1 MYSCLLSKILRYVSV
16 RYVGIFD
23 SKSELA
29 ARNFD
34 FDFIAL
40 LFERGHYT
48 LFVRKNGHNY
58 NVNSAPLQNSNVCS
72 LYCIFFALSMRFDCT
87 LSKIAAEQ
95 LSIDKENYHK
105 RTLNDVLVAEAVAA
119 FIKQCYE

>member
-1 MYSCLLSKILRYVSV
+1 MDSCLLSKILRYVSV

-40 LFERGHYT
+40 LFELGHYI
-48 LFVRKNGHNY
+48 G
-58 NVNSAPLQNSNVCS
+58 SAKGRP
-72 LYCIFFALSMRFDCT
+72 ALAQPGPGLGR
-87 LSKIAAEQ
+87 
-95 LSIDKENYHK
+95 
-105 RTLNDVLVAEAVAA
+105 RVLRGGWG
-119 FIKQCYE
+119 